1 MARGL
6 LYQAD
11 YKPLFSGHE
20 TFPLRYGWLKKAFDA
35 VADSADGVDNKHT
48 VFLADDAIARF
59 GVGKNMVA
67 SIRHWATTAGIIADL
82 PGEEDHLIPTHL
94 GNLIF
99 GPHGTD
105 PYMEMPTTLWLIHW
119 NIAGRPTKTT
129 WYWVFNHFAA
139 KSFRRDDLVS
149 GLLKLAASQGWK
161 NPAETTVRR
170 DVECFVRTYVSQ
182 PTGAEGALEDN
193 LESPLAELA
202 LIRLIG
208 RRDDYQ
214 IVRGS
219 KPTLTPGV
227 FAYALNTF
235 WNNIGT
241 TRTLSFEMVA
251 HEPGSPGRVFLLDE
265 AELAARLS
273 SLEAHTEGQFR
284 WSETAGLKQ
293 IIRDR
298 PLTDDEALQFVK
310 ADYAAH
316 SNRKAA

>member
-1 MARGL
+1 MARGF
-6 LYQAD
+6 LYQPD
-11 YKPLFSGHE
+11 YKPLFSGHQ
-20 TFPLRYGWLKKAFDA
+20 TFPLRYGWMKKAFDA
-35 VADSADGVDNKHT
+35 VAQTADDVANKHT

-67 SIRHWATTAGIIADL
+67 SIRHWATTAGIIEDN
-82 PGEEDHLIPTHL
+82 PGDDDHLIPTSL
-94 GNLIF
+94 GRLIF
-99 GPHGTD
+99 GPDGTD

-119 NIAGRPTKTT
+119 NIAALPTKTT

-139 KSFRRDDLVS
+139 RSFRRDDVVA

-161 NPAETTVRR
+161 KAAETTVRR

-182 PTGAEGALEDN
+182 PPDAEGALEDD

-208 RRDDYQ
+208 KRDDYQ

-265 AELAARLS
+265 TELAARLS

-298 PLTDDEALQFVK
+298 PLSDGEALQFVR
-310 ADYAAH
+310 ADYTNRL
-316 SNRKAA
+316 SRKAA

>member
-6 LYQAD
+6 LYQPD

-35 VADSADGVDNKHT
+35 VAASADKLNNKRT
-48 VFLADDAIARF
+48 VFLADDAIAQF

-67 SIRHWATTAGIIADL
+67 SIRHWATAAGVIADDPRDADQL
-82 PGEEDHLIPTHL
+82 TPTPL

-99 GPHGTD
+99 GPDGRD
-105 PYMEMPTTLWLIHW
+105 PYMEMPTTLWLAHW
-119 NIAGRPTKTT
+119 HIAGHTTKTT
-129 WYWVFNHFAA
+129 WYWAFNHFPA
-139 KSFRRDDLVS
+139 KTFRRDDLVS
-149 GLLKLAASQGWK
+149 SLLKLAANQGWK
-161 NPAETTVRR
+161 RAAEMTLRR

-182 PTGAEGALEDN
+182 PAGAQGALEDN

-208 RRDDYQ
+208 KRDDYQ
-214 IVRGS
+214 FVRGA

-227 FAYALNTF
+227 FAYALNAF
-235 WNNIGT
+235 WNSV
-241 TRTLSFEMVA
+241 RAAQTLSFEMVA

-265 AELAARLS
+265 ADLADRLS
-273 SLEAHTEGQFR
+273 SLETQTKGQFR

-293 IIRDR
+293 ITRER
-298 PLTDDEALQFVK
+298 VLSEDEALRFVENDF
-310 ADYAAH
+310 AQRP
-316 SNRKAA
+316 SRKAA